1 MPRMAEKPRM
11 FVPIIDPK
19 ERLRGKEAI
28 REILSRAADDGPF
41 LAQLAENPTGT
52 LNGYY
57 SLTQEELAALVS
69 GDIKKIEGWLGKL
82 DKKQATWLWARLGQ
96 EKW

>member
-1 MPRMAEKPRM
+1 MQKTAEKPRM
-11 FVPIIDPK
+11 FVPIIEPW

-28 REILSRAADDGPF
+28 LAILSRAAEDGQF
-41 LAQLAENPTGT
+41 MARLAENPAEA
-52 LNGYY
+52 LSGYY
-57 SLTQEELAALVS
+57 SLNPEELAALVS
-69 GDIKKIEGWLGKL
+69 GDMRKIEGWLGKL

>member
-1 MPRMAEKPRM
+1 MVQAAVEKTKLVTP
-11 FVPIIDPK
+11 V
-19 ERLRGKEAI
+19 ERLKGKEAI
-28 REILSRAADDGPF
+28 LAVSARAADYSEF
-41 LAQLAENPTGT
+41 LAQLADNPYTT

-57 SLTQEELAALVS
+57 SLTHEEMAALVS

-82 DKKQATWLWARLGQ
+82 DKRHATWLWSRLSQ